1 MEHELTGEEQDEAVE
16 LTKQLIRI
24 PSSASDG
31 AEIYDHVEAYLRE
44 HGLEPAVQDIENPY
58 IGYMNYA
65 GQGHHNLYARIGN
78 GQGPKIMLN
87 GHLDTVGAHGE
98 WFYPP
103 HEATEEDGNIYGLG
117 ACDMKGGCA
126 AAVTAVLALL
136 ERRDEING
144 ELLLSFVFG
153 EESPFSLGADTLLRE
168 HDLDGYDLI
177 MVAEPAPA
185 LGANSY
191 CYTHKRRHTP
201 SFPVPVIG
209 AEGRVVYELE
219 FFGESSHA
227 SHPDG
232 GINALEDAAQ
242 LISTIKD
249 FDMFSNIKM
258 GRGHYVV
265 LNITGGD
272 QTFTVP
278 GYCKILVNRQLTLG
292 EDEETATEELQQIIE
307 RLNLPSRVSV
317 QKRFSPAP
325 ELEYTPYISES
336 SEYIDR
342 FVDLLPEP
350 GDGGDKCRFTTTSVG
365 DFNIYAART
374 GVPTLVFGPGGDNIH
389 APNEYVHRQDVVDTA
404 AYFLAFFMDVF

>member
-1 MEHELTGEEQDEAVE
+1 MEHQLTAAEQQEVIE
-16 LTKQLIRI
+16 LTKNLIGI
-24 PSSASDG
+24 PSTAGDG
-31 AEIYDHVEAYLRE
+31 PDIYGYVEHYLRE
-44 HGLEPAVQDIENPY
+44 HALEPTVQAIENPY

-65 GQGHHNLYARIGN
+65 GRDHHNIYLKIGT
-78 GQGPKIMLN
+78 GDGPRVMLN

-117 ACDMKGGCA
+117 ACDMKSGCA
-126 AAVTAVLALL
+126 AAITSVLALL
-136 ERRDEING
+136 QRRDDING
-144 ELLLSFVFG
+144 ELFLSFVFG

-185 LGANSY
+185 LGADSY

-209 AEGRVVYELE
+209 AEGRVIYEIE
-219 FFGESSHA
+219 FFGTSSHA

-232 GINALEDAAQ
+232 GINALEDAAA
-242 LISTIKD
+242 LITKIKD

-292 EDEETATEELQQIIE
+292 EDEETATEELQKIIE

-317 QKRFSPAP
+317 QKRFSPMP
-325 ELEYTPYISES
+325 ELEYQPYISES

-350 GDGGDKCRFTTTSVG
+350 DEGDKCRFTTTSVG
-365 DFNIYAART
+365 DFNIYAAQT
-374 GVPTLVFGPGGDNIH
+374 GVPTLVFGPGGGNIH
-389 APNEYVHRQDVVDTA
+389 APNEYVHRQQIIDTA
-404 AYFLAFFMDVF
+404 NYFLSFFMDLF